1 MMGTGHVDVEGCF
14 NVRDA
19 GGWPTED
26 GGRMATGMLYRADEP
41 VRLTEAGRDAIGS
54 LGLAAV
60 IDLRQQH
67 QIDRGHLFA
76 DLAITHHIPLVDR
89 VIDTA
94 DPPALETAD
103 DFAELYVDMVARGG
117 ERLVGVVDTI
127 AEHLERGPVLIHC
140 VAGKDR
146 TGVVVALVQAAI
158 GVTLPSIIAEY
169 ARSDEPT
176 RQRRAAMLAEPLP
189 DDPPVARSPAALW
202 TATPET
208 MAAFAQL
215 VIATHGSLAAW
226 PAGVGIS
233 PSTVDQLRRL
243 LLAR

>member
-1 MMGTGHVDVEGCF
+1 MDIGHVDVEGCF

-26 GGRMATGMLYRADEP
+26 GRRMATGMLYRADEP
-41 VRLTEAGRDAIGS
+41 VRLTSTGRDAIGS

-67 QIDRGHLFA
+67 QVDRGHLFA
-76 DLAITHHIPLVDR
+76 DLAITHHIPIVDR
-89 VIDTA
+89 LIDTS
-94 DPPALETAD
+94 DPPALESAD
-103 DFAELYVDMVARGG
+103 DIAELYVDMVARGG
-117 ERLVGVVDTI
+117 ERLVGAVDTV

-146 TGVVVALVQAAI
+146 TGIVVALVQAAI
-158 GVTLPSIIAEY
+158 GVTLPSIVAEY

-176 RQRRAAMLAEPLP
+176 RRRRAAMIAEPLP
-189 DDPPVARSPAALW
+189 DDPPVARSPEMLW

-226 PAGVGIS
+226 PAALGIS
-233 PSTVDQLRRL
+233 PATVDQLRRL
-243 LLAR
+243 LLM

>member
-1 MMGTGHVDVEGCF
+1 MDTGHVDIEGCF

-26 GGRMATGMLYRADEP
+26 GRRMATGLLYRADEP
-41 VRLTEAGRDAIGS
+41 VRMTPAGREAIGS

-67 QIDRGHLFA
+67 QVDRGHLFA

-89 VIDTA
+89 VIDTN
-94 DPPALETAD
+94 DPPALKTAD
-103 DFAELYVDMVARGG
+103 DIAELYVDMVARGG
-117 ERLVGVVDTI
+117 ERLVGVVDTV

-146 TGVVVALVQAAI
+146 TGVVVALIQAAI
-158 GVTLPSIIAEY
+158 GVTLPSIVAEY

-176 RQRRAAMLAEPLP
+176 RQRRATMIAEPLP
-189 DDPPVARSPAALW
+189 DDPPVARSPEALW

-226 PAGVGIS
+226 PTALGIS
-233 PSTVDQLRRL
+233 PSTVGQLRRVL
-243 LLAR
+243 LER